1 MLPNVQNH
9 ITISS
14 HLYTR
19 HNIMKKPSQS
29 HGLSH
34 CHMHGLPYD
43 HWTLNYNRFLV
54 TVTSL
59 LLLNNFSKQTLLMH
73 RQIYITLLNSSL
85 PNSFELWFKWK
96 NLSYNAYTVQMFVC
110 CQLLASLSRLL
121 LWKQLLVKYLWS
133 KLRAKQGKC
142 TYQNNLFV
150 LLQPVFRDY
159 DCQIVI
165 PAVGFETDYI
175 WMPFST
181 YTTRVKMLG
190 FFFFFIT
197 TSLKTRQKPF
207 ICFLSL

>member
-1 MLPNVQNH
+1 M
-9 ITISS
+9 T
-14 HLYTR
+14 
-19 HNIMKKPSQS
+19 
-29 HGLSH
+29 
-34 CHMHGLPYD
+34 
-43 HWTLNYNRFLV
+43 F
-54 TVTSL
+54 
-59 LLLNNFSKQTLLMH
+59 
-73 RQIYITLLNSSL
+73 LNSSL

-133 KLRAKQGKC
+133 KLRTKQGKC

-165 PAVGFETDYI
+165 PAVDFETDYI

-181 YTTRVKMLG
+181 YATRVKML
-190 FFFFFIT
+190 FFYNHQSQNKAETIYLLSFFII
-197 TSLKTRQKPF
+197 LQF
-207 ICFLSL
+207 FLFTLSVKQST